1 MSVRP
6 SRVVLAAVVAAALST
21 PLAGCFGI
29 GSCDDPYD
37 DSRMIEGTIEGAEL
51 VMIRESSDDD
61 AMRCEQA
68 CIDLYEA
75 MDNYEDGTV
84 VSCTAADSSGDATNP
99 WDPMNELVGIMCTVE
114 FHVVPFCTGRRPH
127 GHVEL
132 GAGDGSTLAWLRLH
146 AHLER
151 ASIAAF
157 DELSRWLAGRGA
169 PAALVQRCRDA
180 AADEAIHAGLF
191 DGLVRRAGAEPAR
204 VAQDAAVVVAA
215 RDVALHNA
223 AEGCVGEAFAAVV
236 AAFQARRVGDPEL
249 RAVFSRIA
257 ADELRHGQLA
267 WDLHA
272 HLRSTLGDAAQREVD
287 AALEAALDG
296 LVAQAREAAIAAPLG
311 LGWPRPREAEALA
324 RGFVEAIRAQRRA
337 A

>member
-1 MSVRP
+1 MV
-6 SRVVLAAVVAAALST
+6 
-21 PLAGCFGI
+21 
-29 GSCDDPYD
+29 
-37 DSRMIEGTIEGAEL
+37 EGTVDGLDLET
-51 VMIRESSDDD
+51 IRQSSDDD

-68 CIDLYEA
+68 CTDIDEL
-75 MDNYEDGTV
+75 MDNYGADRMV
-84 VSCTAADSSGDATNP
+84 VSCTAADSSGDTANP
-99 WDPMNELVGIMCTVE
+99 WDPMNESVEITCTIE
-114 FHVVPFCTGRRPH
+114 EHVVPFCTGRRPH

-157 DELSRWLAGRGA
+157 DELGRWLAERGA
-169 PAALVQRCRDA
+169 PAGLVQRCREA

-191 DGLVRRAGAEPAR
+191 DGLVRRAGAEPAA
-204 VAQDAAVVVAA
+204 VVQGAAAVDAV

-223 AEGCVGEAFAAVV
+223 RGGCVGEAFAAVV
-236 AAFQARRVGDPEL
+236 AAFQGRRVGDPEL
-249 RAVFSRIA
+249 RAVFSRVA

-272 HLRSTLGDAAQREVD
+272 HLRSTLDDAAQREVD
-287 AALEAALDG
+287 AALDDALDG

-311 LGWPRPREAEALA
+311 LGWPRPSEAEALA
-324 RGFVEAIRAQRRA
+324 RGFVDAIGTQRRA